1 MDEVFHNRDRLK
13 DGCKKLVESQNSRHK
28 SISENHMLKREF
40 ARKEDARFCSEC
52 CAVVLVEDYE

>member
-13 DGCKKLVESQNSRHK
+13 YNCKRLVESVIDRHK
-28 SISENHMLKREF
+28 SISENHMLKIEF

-52 CAVVLVEDYE
+52 CAVVIVEDYE